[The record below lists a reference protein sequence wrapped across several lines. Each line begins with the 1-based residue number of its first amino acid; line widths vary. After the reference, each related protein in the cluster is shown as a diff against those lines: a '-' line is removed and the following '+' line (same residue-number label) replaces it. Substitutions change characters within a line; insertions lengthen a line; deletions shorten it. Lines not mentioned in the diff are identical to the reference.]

1 MRAQLGLAQMCDVM
15 AAELDGAARWL
26 EQPQHGAR
34 HRRLATAAL
43 ADQPQGFAFAALE
56 ADPVDRVDLPDGATD
71 DASLDGKMFF
81 EVGDLEH
88 GGTHGAAPASR
99 SECQQAAQCLGRFC
113 SSGGYIARHLS
124 SANGQRG
131 AK

>member
-1 MRAQLGLAQMCDVM
+1 MRAQLGLAQMRDVT
-15 AAELDGAARWL
+15 AAALDGAAPRL
-26 EQPQHGAR
+26 EKPQHGPC

-43 ADQPQGFAFAALE
+43 ADQPQGFAFADFE
-56 ADPVDRVDLPDGATD
+56 ANAIDRVDLPDGATD
-71 DASLDGKMFF
+71 DSSLDGKMLF

-113 SSGGYIARHLS
+113 SSGG
-124 SANGQRG
+124 
-131 AK
+131 

>member
-1 MRAQLGLAQMCDVM
+1 MRAPFGFAQMCDITP
-15 AAELDGAARWL
+15 AELDRSARRL
-26 EQPQHGAR
+26 EQPQHGTC

-43 ADQPQGFAFAALE
+43 AHQPQGFAFADLE
-56 ADPVDRVDLPDGATD
+56 ANPVDGIDLPDGATD
-71 DASLDGKMFF
+71 DAALDGKMLF

-113 SSGGYIARHLS
+113 SRGGELGGALS
-124 SANGQRG
+124 WAWGG
-131 AK
+131 